1 MSEVYISVIEWCLEN
16 PKFSFW
22 IAVFSGSL
30 LTLWLLYLILT
41 NFRLHAYIG
50 ILKKDKD
57 RLMQE
62 KDLIRLGK
70 SIQEPDSSQP
80 SEAPIESEDVKATEE
95 PKKPAVESI

>member
-1 MSEVYISVIEWCLEN
+1 MNENYINIIQWCLSN

-22 IAVFSGSL
+22 ITIFSFSL
-30 LTLWLLYLILT
+30 ILLWLIYLILT

-50 ILKKDKD
+50 SLKIDKD

-70 SIQEPDSSQP
+70 SIQEPQGSRDTQ
-80 SEAPIESEDVKATEE
+80 
-95 PKKPAVESI
+95 

>member
-1 MSEVYISVIEWCLEN
+1 MNETYINILEWCLAN

-22 IAVFSGSL
+22 ITIFTSSL
-30 LTLWLLYLILT
+30 LILWLIYLILT

-50 ILKKDKD
+50 TLKTDKD

-70 SIQEPDSSQP
+70 SIQEPLEEKLPVPISEPVQSNESQP
-80 SEAPIESEDVKATEE
+80 
-95 PKKPAVESI
+95 KPE